1 MTVMTKNEM
10 ENIIDGIHT
19 ESLKIDNGIY
29 EFYEDG
35 NMSIGVSYEHLG
47 DNYVGYIFNLF
58 LNGEYIN
65 IPNTFTSV
73 YDAIDVLVN
82 EWNHYQTTKN

>member
-1 MTVMTKNEM
+1 MAVMIKNEM
-10 ENIIDGIHT
+10 KNIIDGIHT

-29 EFYEDG
+29 EFYKDG

-65 IPNTFTSV
+65 IPNTFTNI
-73 YDAIDVLVN
+73 YDAVDVLVD
-82 EWNHYQTTKN
+82 EWNHYQTNKN